1 MVDRNIYAIARQDSG
16 ITQEA
21 AAAELFVGVS
31 SLRRYETG
39 VCLPPDEVVLEMIDL
54 YGAPWLALPHMRSR
68 CKTLPVIP
76 EIKVQQ
82 LPVAVIQL
90 YNRTVAFAAKHRT
103 EQLMQIADDGII
115 NEQERPQFEEIA
127 DELNGIVA
135 AALQVVYVRNKKEPA
150 GCGNIQRVASKYE
163 CVTDLNNSDD
173 LTFQYSIADHKKQ
186 ALLERGKHGQ
196 GEHDPF
202 GP

>member
-1 MVDRNIYAIARQDSG
+1 MAERNIYAIARQDSG
-16 ITQEA
+16 MTQEA

-39 VCLPPDEVVLEMIDL
+39 VCLPPDEVVLAMIDL
-54 YGAPWLALPHMRSR
+54 YNAPWLALPHMRAR
-68 CKTLPVIP
+68 CDTLPVIP
-76 EIKVQQ
+76 EVKVQQ

-90 YNRTVAFAAKHRT
+90 YNRTVAFAEKHRT

-115 NEQERPQFEEIA
+115 DDQERPQFEEIA

-135 AALQVVYVRNKKEPA
+135 AALQVVYVRNKKETA

-163 CVTDLNNSDD
+163 GFADLKNSDE
-173 LTFQYSIADHKKQ
+173 FNYQYSIVETKKQ
-186 ALLERGKHGQ
+186 ALERGKHGQ